1 MKEKFVNSSIKF
13 ISKYQECDDLKIKK
27 LNYGLQGIYNLI
39 VKLSIVIIIAIIT
52 KTINQTLLFLLF
64 YAGIRTFSYGLHAKS
79 NLACW
84 ITTIIIYNIIPYF
97 IKNINFPIY
106 MSYIALIVALISMIL
121 WAPADTPKKPLIRK
135 KNRKKCKIIS
145 IIVVIIYTIIIFMIN
160 NTMITNS
167 ITYALIIQSI
177 VINPL
182 TYKITKTQFNNYKY
196 YKKKINMV

>member
-13 ISKYQECDDLKIKK
+13 ISKYQECDDIKIKK

>member
-196 YKKKINMV
+196 